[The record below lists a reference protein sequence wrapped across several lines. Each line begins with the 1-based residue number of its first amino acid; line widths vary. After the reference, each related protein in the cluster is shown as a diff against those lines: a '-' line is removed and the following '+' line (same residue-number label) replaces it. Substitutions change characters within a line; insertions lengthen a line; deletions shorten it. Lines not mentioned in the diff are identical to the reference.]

1 MADAPGPPVWKHGL
15 QAQRSPVHPPAS
27 GLRRVMDLRPRSTRG
42 EDFDAAFEARARHG
56 MDVHGEARF
65 VASLGVRSVLDAGC
79 GTGRMAIE
87 LARSGLDVVGV
98 DVDPSMLDVARR
110 KAPHL
115 EWALEDLATLHLV
128 DRQGRNRRFDAA
140 VMAGNV
146 MLFVRRGTE
155 AAIVAALATHLQ
167 PGGLLVAGFELDA
180 GRLTWAA
187 YDMLCARAGLRLQ
200 ERWSTWDRDAWTAA
214 SGFAVSIHRLDD
226 APERFSDRSAEEATQ
241 TYLA

>member
-1 MADAPGPPVWKHGL
+1 MA
-15 QAQRSPVHPPAS
+15 
-27 GLRRVMDLRPRSTRG
+27 LRPRSTLG
-42 EDFDAAFEARARHG
+42 EAFDAAFEARARHG

-87 LARSGLDVVGV
+87 LARSGIDVVGV

-115 EWALEDLATLHLV
+115 EWVLEDLATLHLV

-140 VMAGNV
+140 VLAGNV

-167 PGGLLVAGFELDA
+167 PGGVLVAGFELDA
-180 GRLTWAA
+180 GRLTLAV
-187 YDMLCARAGLRLQ
+187 YDILCARAGLRLH

-214 SGFAVSIHRLDD
+214 SGFAVSIHRLDE
-226 APERFSDRSAEEATQ
+226 APEPLSDRSADKGDRPKAM
-241 TYLA
+241 

>member
-1 MADAPGPPVWKHGL
+1 
-15 QAQRSPVHPPAS
+15 
-27 GLRRVMDLRPRSTRG
+27 MDLRPRSTRA
-42 EDFDAAFEARARHG
+42 EEYDAGFEARARGG

-87 LARSGLDVVGV
+87 LARRGLDVVGV

-115 EWALEDLATLHLV
+115 EWALQDLATLHLL
-128 DRQGRNRRFDAA
+128 DDQGRNRRFDAA
-140 VMAGNV
+140 VLAGNV

-155 AAIVAALATHLQ
+155 AAIVAALAAHLR
-167 PGGLLVAGFELDA
+167 PGGLLVAGFQLDA
-180 GRLTWAA
+180 GPLTWAA
-187 YDMLCARAGLRLQ
+187 YDTLCVRAGLRLH

-214 SGFAVSIHRLDD
+214 SGYVVSNHRLDE
-226 APERFSDRSAEEATQ
+226 APAGPDP
-241 TYLA
+241 